1 MNLQFEWDQNKSDRN
16 LQKHCVSFE
25 EAQTVFLDLNSQT
38 YSDSLHSLEEPRYI
52 DIGMSS
58 RGRLLLVVYTE
69 RNTKIRII
77 SSRLCTNQEA
87 KRYETNR

>member
-16 LQKHCVSFE
+16 LQKHGVSFE

-38 YSDSLHSLEEPRYI
+38 YSDSIHSLEEPRYI
-52 DIGMSS
+52 DIGRSS
-58 RGRLLLVVYTE
+58 RRRLLLVVYTE

>member
-16 LQKHCVSFE
+16 LQKHGVSFE

-38 YSDSLHSLEEPRYI
+38 YSDSIHSLEEPRYI

-69 RNTKIRII
+69 RNTTIRII

>member
-16 LQKHCVSFE
+16 LQKHGVSFE

-38 YSDSLHSLEEPRYI
+38 YSDSIHSLDEPRYI
-52 DIGMSS
+52 DIGRSS

-69 RNTKIRII
+69 RSPKIRII

>member
-16 LQKHCVSFE
+16 LQKHGVSFE
-25 EAQTVFLDLNSQT
+25 EAQTVFLDLKSQT

-52 DIGMSS
+52 HIGMAS
-58 RGRLLLVVYTE
+58 RGRLVLVVYTE

-87 KRYETNR
+87 KRYETNG

>member
-16 LQKHCVSFE
+16 LQKHGVSFE

-38 YSDSLHSLEEPRYI
+38 YSDSIHSLEEPRYI
-52 DIGMSS
+52 DIGRSS

-77 SSRLCTNQEA
+77 SSRLCTNKEA

>member
-1 MNLQFEWDQNKSDRN
+1 MNLQFEWNQNKSDRN
-16 LQKHCVSFE
+16 LQKHGVSFE

-38 YSDSLHSLEEPRYI
+38 YSDSIHSLEEPRYI

>member
-16 LQKHCVSFE
+16 LQKHGVYFE

-38 YSDSLHSLEEPRYI
+38 YSDSIHSLEEPRYI
-52 DIGMSS
+52 DIGRSS

-69 RNTKIRII
+69 RNTTIRII
-77 SSRLCTNQEA
+77 SYRLCTNQEA
-87 KRYETNR
+87 KRYETKG

>member
-16 LQKHCVSFE
+16 LQKHGVSFE

-38 YSDSLHSLEEPRYI
+38 YSDSIHSLEEPRYI

-69 RNTKIRII
+69 CNTKIRII

>member
-16 LQKHCVSFE
+16 LQKHGVSFE

-38 YSDSLHSLEEPRYI
+38 YSDSIHSLDEPRYI

>member
-16 LQKHCVSFE
+16 LQKHGVSFE

-38 YSDSLHSLEEPRYI
+38 YSDSIHSLEEPRYI
-52 DIGMSS
+52 DIGRSS

-87 KRYETNR
+87 KCYETNR